1 MVAQWL
7 RLCAF
12 TAGGVG
18 LIPGQGNKISYA
30 TQPKKK
36 KKNYGVLKSIR
47 VLLYLFIFFNI
58 LTTWL
63 SGS

>member
-1 MVAQWL
+1 MVVQWL

-30 TQPKKK
+30 AQPKKK
-36 KKNYGVLKSIR
+36 KKLWSVETCKSI
-47 VLLYLFIFFNI
+47 VLFIYLFLIF
-58 LTTWL
+58 
-63 SGS
+63 

>member
-1 MVAQWL
+1 MVVQWL

-36 KKNYGVLKSIR
+36 KEKLWSVEIYKS
-47 VLLYLFIFFNI
+47 LALFIYFFLI
-58 LTTWL
+58 F
-63 SGS
+63 

>member
-1 MVAQWL
+1 MVVQWL

-36 KKNYGVLKSIR
+36 KEKLWSVEIYKS
-47 VLLYLFIFFNI
+47 LALFIYFF
-58 LTTWL
+58 
-63 SGS
+63 

>member
-1 MVAQWL
+1 MAVQWL

-36 KKNYGVLKSIR
+36 KKKNYGVLKSIR
-47 VLLYLFIFFNI
+47 VLLYLFIFF
-58 LTTWL
+58 
-63 SGS
+63 